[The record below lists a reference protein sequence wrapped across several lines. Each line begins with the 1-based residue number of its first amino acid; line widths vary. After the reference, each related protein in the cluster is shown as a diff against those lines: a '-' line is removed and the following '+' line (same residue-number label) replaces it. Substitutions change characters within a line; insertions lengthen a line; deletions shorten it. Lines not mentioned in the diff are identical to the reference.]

1 MTRVSQRTTLTR
13 SKQTEKYVPPKRD
26 GYECVKY
33 MRDVLD
39 GKIVACQK
47 IIRLCEIMLPRVE
60 SGTYK
65 CWHYNPEKAV
75 RPVRFIE
82 RFCCQPEGRMGQ
94 HITLE
99 PFQLFVIELLFGFV
113 DDNGYR
119 QFNELLWVMGRKC
132 GKALS
137 LDTEIPTPGGW
148 RLMRDVHVG
157 DYVFGADGKPARVAI
172 ESEIFHKPMYEV
184 TFEDGAVIKASSDHI
199 WTVQTK
205 KSREACRRPI
215 TPTSRKR
222 PFVEKCHDGGWFEV
236 TTEDMVDDYYHRRA
250 DGKGTEYKYRVPM
263 QKPVEY
269 TERELPID
277 PYLLGVWL
285 GDGTTSKPEVTCGD
299 EDIYEMMALLMERYQ
314 GLYAKKYPCRP
325 DGAWTIKFNLGF
337 DGNQRRLAPLRKMLE
352 RAGVLG
358 NKHIPEEYLTA
369 SVDQR
374 LELLKGLMDTDGT
387 VFSNG
392 ECDFTQ
398 KSEVMAD
405 GFVELCASLGIKAKK
420 RKRHVTCNGKD
431 AGYAYTV
438 TFFVDK
444 EHTCFKLS
452 RKTAKLKDRLA
463 SRMGAK
469 SIVKIE
475 RIPNEPSKC
484 IAIDNDS
491 HLYLA
496 GRQYTA
502 THNTSISAALA
513 LYMLMKDG
521 EFAPQCYSAAT
532 SKDQASLLYGSM
544 MRMKNQSPEISKRLR
559 KGNVVSRDCD
569 GLICDYNEGYFT
581 PLSSQTKS
589 LDGLNVHFAA
599 IDEVAAITDRDVY
612 DLLKQATPA
621 RDQPLIIEITTN
633 GFVRDNFF
641 DNQYDYAS
649 GWLSGKV
656 EDDHFLPVI
665 YELDDRT
672 EWTDESK
679 WLKANPGLGTIKKV
693 EALRGYVNKAKQ
705 DPSFLPTVLTKDF
718 NLPENKASSW
728 LRYDE
733 AVNRATFDWH
743 EKKFRYC
750 VIGYDA
756 SDSIDLTAAQALM
769 MVPGDDHIYE
779 MSMYWI
785 PEEAL
790 EKRIRAGKRSER
802 DSVPYTKW
810 IEDGLIRKV
819 PGNKIDHRVIFEWM
833 NELRD
838 EYDVWPF
845 ALGYDPWHLT
855 DDSWQSMAES
865 FVGKKRLEPIRWG
878 AKTLSMPMKQIR
890 ADYEAHRII
899 DNDNPVNQ
907 WNRMNVAVTIDRN
920 DNYLPCKGNGATGRI
935 DGFAAELC
943 AYIALQRHW
952 DEYTGSI

>member
-1 MTRVSQRTTLTR
+1 MTR
-13 SKQTEKYVPPKRD
+13 SKAKYVPPARD
-26 GYECVKY
+26 GLECVSY
-33 MRDVLD
+33 MDDVLS
-39 GKIVACQK
+39 GKVVACEK
-47 IIRLCEIMLPRVE
+47 IRRICEMIRPRIE
-60 SGTYK
+60 AGYK
-65 CWHYNPEKAV
+65 CWHYDPEKAK
-75 RPVRFIE
+75 RPVEFIE
-82 RFCCQPEGRMGQ
+82 RFCCQPEGRIGV
-94 HITLE
+94 HLVLE
-99 PFQLFVIELLFGFV
+99 PFQLFVLEVAFGFV
-113 DDNGYR
+113 DDNGLR
-119 QFNELLWVMGRKC
+119 QFRELFWVVSRKN

-137 LDTEIPTPGGW
+137 LDTEIPTPDGW
-148 RLMRDVHVG
+148 RDMRDIHVG
-157 DYVFGADGKPARVAI
+157 DLVFGADGKPARVTV
-172 ESEIFHKPMYEV
+172 ESEVFDKPMYEV
-184 TFEDGAVIKASSDHI
+184 TFEDGAVVKASADHL

-205 KSREACRRPI
+205 NSRVACHRPV
-215 TPTSRKR
+215 TPTSRRR
-222 PFVEKCHDGGWFEV
+222 PAAERCHDGGWFET
-236 TTEDMVDDYYHRRA
+236 TTEDMAGDYYHRRA

-263 QKPVEY
+263 QRPVEY
-269 TERELPID
+269 TERNLPLD
-277 PYLLGVWL
+277 PYILGVWL
-285 GDGTTSKPEVTCGD
+285 GDGTTSKAEVTCGD
-299 EDIYEMMALLMERYQ
+299 EDINEIMSLLMERYQ

-337 DGNQRRLAPLRKMLE
+337 DGKERRSAPLRSMLE
-352 RAGVLG
+352 QADVLG

-369 SVDQR
+369 SVSQR
-374 LELLKGLMDTDGT
+374 WDLLKGLMDTDGT
-387 VFSNG
+387 VYTNG
-392 ECDFTQ
+392 ECEFTQ

-420 RKRHVTCNGKD
+420 SRKRVKCNGKD
-431 AGYAYTV
+431 AGHAYSV

-444 EHTCFKLS
+444 EHTCFNLS
-452 RKTAKLKDRLA
+452 RKTAKLKDKLA
-463 SRMGAK
+463 PRMGAK

-475 RIPNEPSKC
+475 RIQNEPSKC

-502 THNTSISAALA
+502 THNTSLSAALA

-521 EFAPQCYSAAT
+521 EYAPQCYSAAT

-544 MRMKNQSPEISKRLR
+544 MRMKNQSPMISKRLR
-559 KGNVVSRDCD
+559 KGTVVSRDCD
-569 GLICDYNEGYFT
+569 GLMYDANDGYFT

-612 DLLKQATPA
+612 DLIKQATPS
-621 RDQPLIIEITTN
+621 RDQPLIVEITTN

-641 DNQYDYAS
+641 DHQYAYAS
-649 GWLSGKV
+649 DVLNGKST
-656 EDDHFLPVI
+656 DDTMLPVI
-665 YELDDRT
+665 YELDDRS

-679 WLKANPGLGTIKKV
+679 WVKANPGLGTIKKV

-728 LRYDE
+728 LRFEE
-733 AVNRATFDWH
+733 AVNRETFDWR
-743 EKKFRYC
+743 EMGFRYC
-750 VIGYDA
+750 VVGYDA
-756 SDSIDLTAAQALM
+756 SDSIDLTSAQALM
-769 MVPGDDHIYE
+769 MRPGDDKIYE

-790 EKRIRAGKRSER
+790 DRRVRDGKRRER
-802 DSVPYTKW
+802 DGVPYEKW
-810 IEDGLIRKV
+810 IADGLVRKV
-819 PGNKIDHRVIFEWM
+819 PGNKIDHRVIFDWM

-838 EYDVWPF
+838 ECDVWPF

-855 DDSWQSMAES
+855 DDSWQTMAES

-878 AKTLSMPMKQIR
+878 AKTLSVPMKQIR
-890 ADYEAHRII
+890 ADYAAHRIV

-920 DNYLPCKGNGATGRI
+920 DNYLPCKGNGSSGRI

-943 AYIALQRHW
+943 AYIALQRHK
-952 DEYTGSI
+952 DEYEGSI